1 MTRVYLIRHGQTE
14 WNAEGRWQ
22 GQLDVPLSANGYAQA
37 QALAEHLANVG
48 LCAVYA
54 SDLGR
59 AAETGRVIAEAS
71 GASLS
76 LDPRLRELHLG
87 IFQGLTYSEIR
98 ERYPDDEEQMK
109 LNYMDHVLEQGESR
123 RVLQARALAAW
134 KDILAQAPCDSIA
147 IVSHGGTIRLL
158 LLAVLRPEMNQP
170 VMTMPIGNTSC
181 TLLDVADDG
190 SVQMLDAA
198 NQAHLERQAPD
209 SGEGRL

>member
-22 GQLDVPLSANGYAQA
+22 GQIDVPLSASGYAQA
-37 QALAEHLANVG
+37 QALAGHLADMG

-54 SDLGR
+54 SDLAR
-59 AAETGRVIAEAS
+59 AAETGRLIAEAA
-71 GASLS
+71 GASLTR
-76 LDPRLRELHLG
+76 DPRLRELHLG

-109 LNYMDHVLEQGESR
+109 LNYLDHVLQEGESR
-123 RVLQARALAAW
+123 RAMQTRAFAAW
-134 KDILAQAPCDSIA
+134 TDILAHAPCDTIA

-158 LLAVLRPEMNQP
+158 LLAVLGPEANQQ

-181 TLLDVADDG
+181 TLLDVAADG
-190 SVQMLDAA
+190 SVQMLAA
-198 NQAHLERQAPD
+198 ADQSHLEHQLSD